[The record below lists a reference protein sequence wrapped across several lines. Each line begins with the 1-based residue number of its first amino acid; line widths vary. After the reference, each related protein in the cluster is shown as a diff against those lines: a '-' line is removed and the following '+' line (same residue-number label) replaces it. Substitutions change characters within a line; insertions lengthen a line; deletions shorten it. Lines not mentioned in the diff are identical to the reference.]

1 MPARVVTSPILSA
14 LKDSR
19 LQRRLSATW
28 KETNHAH
35 ETRLFRVIPPQMG
48 KSLFAPDCVVA
59 DAVVVEPVSQVQFPA
74 NSENNR
80 EF

>member
-1 MPARVVTSPILSA
+1 MGRAYVAIAIEALIKAGNKTDEAKLFIPVIHAQLRKSPF
-14 LKDSR
+14 DR
-19 LQRRLSATW
+19 
-28 KETNHAH
+28 E
-35 ETRLFRVIPPQMG
+35 
-48 KSLFAPDCVVA
+48 CVVA